1 MQILEDVRFFGW
13 LQQRGI
19 IADPER
25 GTGDRLTFAEGT
37 PVDRRWRPGGITS
50 DIPDFSWGVLNAA
63 MQGGPWW
70 LWRRGGGPWMDEFG
84 QEGGLRNAA
93 LDRLLEAL
101 GYGGAGGALRLG
113 VKELPD
119 LWLIV
124 NAFFV
129 FGWSVAEDLYVVPDD
144 CSCVLLFSNEGYVEA
159 RFPSEERAAAF
170 AEALPPQARPVEG

>member
-25 GTGDRLTFAEGT
+25 GTGDRLTFAEGGT
-37 PVDRRWRPGGITS
+37 EERRWLPGGIVS
-50 DIPDFSWGVLNAA
+50 DVPDFTWALLNAA

-70 LWRRGGGPWMDEFG
+70 VWRRGGGPWMDEFG
-84 QEGGLRNAA
+84 DEGGLRNAS
-93 LDRLLEAL
+93 LDRMLGAL
-101 GYGGAGGALRLG
+101 GYGGGSGALRLG

-124 NAFFV
+124 NAFYR
-129 FGWSVAEDLYVVPDD
+129 FGWSVGEDLYVIPDD
-144 CSCVLLFSNEGYVEA
+144 CSCMLLFSHEGHVEG
-159 RFPSEERAAAF
+159 RFPSAERADAF
-170 AEALPPQARPVEG
+170 AAALPPVAKANKR